1 MTEYRRANV
10 PRAGWIFMV
19 NLVQRDNNSLLVDH
33 IDAPRGAIRKVR
45 VGHPFRLDASVIFQN
60 TYIAF

>member
-1 MTEYRRANV
+1 
-10 PRAGWIFMV
+10 MV